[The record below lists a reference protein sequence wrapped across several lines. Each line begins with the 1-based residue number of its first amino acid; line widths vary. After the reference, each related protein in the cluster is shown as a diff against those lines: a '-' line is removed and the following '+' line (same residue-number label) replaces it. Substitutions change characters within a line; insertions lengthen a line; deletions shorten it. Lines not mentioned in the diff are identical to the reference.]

1 MQCPSPPHGRKGLH
15 AVPWHGA
22 ARWLFVL
29 ACGLLL
35 TLISAA
41 PARAATA
48 LPNATAVDSI
58 APGPAHATAESPAAS
73 HTDQVLD
80 RQSDRGSNTP
90 EPTDSRDLIEEE
102 EDDRDDDDGVQDPRE
117 RRTSQLS
124 IEEILGQRSPS
135 RTSEA
140 PISPDGSSLATP
152 YLTESVRR
160 L

>member
-1 MQCPSPPHGRKGLH
+1 MQCPSPPHGRRGLH

-48 LPNATAVDSI
+48 LPNASAVDSI
-58 APGPAHATAESPAAS
+58 APGPAHAVAESPAAS

-90 EPTDSRDLIEEE
+90 EPGDSRDLIDEE
-102 EDDRDDDDGVQDPRE
+102 EDDRDDDDGQDPGG
-117 RRTSQLS
+117 SHASPLS
-124 IEEILGQRSPS
+124 AEEILRQRSPS

-140 PISPDGSSLATP
+140 QLSPDGSSLATT